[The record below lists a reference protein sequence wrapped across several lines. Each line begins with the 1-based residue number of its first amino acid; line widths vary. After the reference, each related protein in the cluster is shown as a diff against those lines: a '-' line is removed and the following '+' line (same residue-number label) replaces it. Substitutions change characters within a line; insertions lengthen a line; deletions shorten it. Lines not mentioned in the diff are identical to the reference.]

1 MTKDRVAW
9 IVAAVA
15 AVALHAA
22 VLVTFTAMPD
32 SALDGGA
39 GQPEAVAGIAEAD
52 FFQMMSDVSANDAES
67 PSDVADTGE
76 PLDPVEETEV
86 VEAVAPETLEEVAPE
101 EVPEPQDEEPA
112 EPPAPDEAEQV
123 PPEQAVPSEP
133 EEVAEA
139 LPAEE
144 VEPVEEVL
152 QPVEEVTEMAALSPE
167 PDVAMPQARPD
178 SVPQEVLEVYRAE
191 KQAEREAAERRERER
206 AEAAA
211 RRRAEAQEAA
221 RRDAAS
227 RRPAPSAGARAGG
240 GGSQA
245 QGPSRR
251 AVATYNSRIYAHL
264 ARYKRYPSGG
274 RSNGTVTVRFTISA
288 SGAAGGV
295 RLTGSSGDAALDQAA
310 VAMVNRASPFPRIPP
325 EFGRSSMTFTVPVS
339 YTRR

>member
-9 IVAAVA
+9 IVAAVV

-22 VLVTFTAMPD
+22 VLVTFMASPE

-67 PSDVADTGE
+67 PSDVVETGE
-76 PLDPVEETEV
+76 PLDPVEETQV
-86 VEAVAPETLEEVAPE
+86 VEAIAPETLEEVVPE
-101 EVPEPQDEEPA
+101 EVPPSQDEETA
-112 EPPAPDEAEQV
+112 EPPTPDTVEQV
-123 PPEQAVPSEP
+123 PPEQVLPSEP
-133 EEVAEA
+133 DEVAEA
-139 LPAEE
+139 RPAEE

-152 QPVEEVTEMAALSPE
+152 QPVEEVTEMTALSPE
-167 PDVAMPQARPD
+167 PEVAMPQARPD
-178 SVPQEVLEVYRAE
+178 AVPQEVLEAYRAE
-191 KQAEREAAERRERER
+191 KQAEREAAERRQRER

-211 RRRAEAQEAA
+211 RRRAESQEAA
-221 RRDAAS
+221 RRDVARS
-227 RRPAPSAGARAGG
+227 RPAPSAGARAGG

-251 AVATYNSRIYAHL
+251 AMATYNSRIYAHL

-274 RSNGTVTVRFTISA
+274 RGDGTVTVRFTISA

-295 RLTGSSGDAALDQAA
+295 RLTGSSGDAALDRAA